1 MRVLLAGASGA
12 IGSALIPRLIAADH
26 EVVMITRRAGSFAGT
41 GVSEVV
47 ADLARRSKTLS
58 ALDGYSADAVIDLLG
73 SNIFLPTTH
82 RGMRR
87 INRLRIEGTSTLL
100 AVARKVGARRFVAA
114 SPFYGYGF
122 CDHGG
127 AVRDESAPFGQPDGT
142 ANDDVQ
148 LGVLGRE
155 QQVRAFGGIVLR
167 YGLPYAPGAASVP
180 AVPRHWSGS
189 IPLVH
194 AEDAANAAFLALEGG
209 VPGTSYNIVDNA
221 FTTWRELQQ
230 VQARADGF
238 RPPIALGESFIEL
251 IAPFPAQL
259 ILKTSLRLSN
269 QKAQRELGWSPVYPS
284 LRVGLLS
291 ANTTCAA

>member
-1 MRVLLAGASGA
+1 M
-12 IGSALIPRLIAADH
+12 
-26 EVVMITRRAGSFAGT
+26 TRRAGSLTGT
-41 GVSEVV
+41 GASEVV
-47 ADLARRSKTLS
+47 ADLAHRNRTLA
-58 ALDGYSADAVIDLLG
+58 ALDGYSADAVIDLMD
-73 SNIFLPTTH
+73 SDIALPATH

-87 INRLRIEGTSTLL
+87 INRLRLEGTSTLL
-100 AVARKVGARRFVAA
+100 AVARAAGVSRFVAA

-122 CDHGG
+122 SDHGG
-127 AVRDESAPFGQPDGT
+127 SVRDESAPFGQPDGT
-142 ANDDVQ
+142 ANDAVQ

-167 YGLPYAPGAASVP
+167 YGLPYAPGAANVP

-194 AEDAANAAFLALEGG
+194 AEDAANAAILALDGG

-238 RPPIALGESFIEL
+238 RAPVALSEGFIEL

-269 QKAQRELGWSPVYPS
+269 QKAQRELGWTPVHPS
-284 LRVGLLS
+284 LRVGLLP
-291 ANTTCAA
+291 ANPAAAAGAPLRLVR